1 MHTSKSWI
9 TFPQNVM
16 SGSFSVQFFSFFPHI
31 EGDHFIPIS
40 ENARMAL
47 ESKYRSQSSL
57 YALPFIGYTVF
68 SSTKT
73 VNLSALLLNFIP
85 PNVTYI

>member
-1 MHTSKSWI
+1 MTRMHTSKSWI

-16 SGSFSVQFFSFFPHI
+16 SGSFSGSVLFIFSHI

-47 ESKYRSQSSL
+47 E
-57 YALPFIGYTVF
+57 
-68 SSTKT
+68 
-73 VNLSALLLNFIP
+73 
-85 PNVTYI
+85 